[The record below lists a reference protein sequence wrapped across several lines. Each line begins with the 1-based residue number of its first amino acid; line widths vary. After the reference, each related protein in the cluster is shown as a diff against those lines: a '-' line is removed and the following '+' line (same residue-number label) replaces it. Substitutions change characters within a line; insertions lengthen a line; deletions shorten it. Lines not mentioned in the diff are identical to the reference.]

1 MIDIA
6 RALRLRKS
14 GMIPEYDDHLDYECE
29 ELKSICSDFGMAKEL
44 IDKAFQLLH
53 EIDDALEAL
62 AKERGIEIPKDECN
76 DD

>member
-29 ELKSICSDFGMAKEL
+29 ELKSICSDFKMAKEL
-44 IDKAFQLLH
+44 IDKAFQILRK
-53 EIDDALEAL
+53 IDDELEAL
-62 AKERGIEIPKDECN
+62 AKEKGVEVPKDECN